1 MMGLALD
8 RVPDSG
14 TLRHMAKESRETVAR
29 SLIGAAGGRVTR
41 PRVVALM
48 ALLEAG
54 RTVSHADLHRRLPE
68 VDRVTLYRA
77 LDWLAEHHL
86 AHRVADADGVRRYGP
101 SLPQDEHRHPHFHC
115 TRCGLTTCLEQV
127 HNPSIKLPGGFTS
140 GDVEV
145 LVKGLCKTCSVA
157 G

>member
-1 MMGLALD
+1 MTGLPLD
-8 RVPDSG
+8 RSPDIG
-14 TLRHMAKESRETVAR
+14 TIPTMPKESREAVAR
-29 SLIGAAGGRVTR
+29 SLISTAGGRVTR

-54 RTVSHADLHRRLPE
+54 RTVSHADLHRRLPDL
-68 VDRVTLYRA
+68 DRVTLYRA

-115 TRCGLTTCLEQV
+115 TRCGLTTCLELV
-127 HNPSIKLPGGFTS
+127 NNPSIKLPGGFTS
-140 GDVEV
+140 ADVEV
-145 LVKGLCKTCSVA
+145 LVKGLCKTCAVA